1 MYTFLLVALAMLLI
15 LALVVLNRRLHAAIT
30 SNRLNAD
37 RITWHIVGIVAACA
51 GIGVALQLLANL
63 HGLE

>member
-1 MYTFLLVALAMLLI
+1 MYTFLLVALAAVFV

-37 RITWHIVGIVAACA
+37 RITWHIGGIVAACA
-51 GIGVALQLLANL
+51 GVGIALQLLATL